1 MGRLL
6 VPSSKQAPSSSRRA
20 SRAATPAASK
30 RPGAAVD
37 VPSTNLQRIVKSVDP
52 LGAAGARLENVLTP
66 LRAAAVSKIF
76 TGFDQ
81 VHRSLFNIGTIL
93 KQPPLPQKWRTV
105 SPCLVKTLSI
115 GSSQSSPGL

>member
-1 MGRLL
+1 M
-6 VPSSKQAPSSSRRA
+6 
-20 SRAATPAASK
+20 
-30 RPGAAVD
+30 D

-52 LGAAGARLENVLTP
+52 LGAVGARLENVLTP

-93 KQPPLPQKWRTV
+93 KQPPLPPVR
-105 SPCLVKTLSI
+105 PAA
-115 GSSQSSPGL
+115 